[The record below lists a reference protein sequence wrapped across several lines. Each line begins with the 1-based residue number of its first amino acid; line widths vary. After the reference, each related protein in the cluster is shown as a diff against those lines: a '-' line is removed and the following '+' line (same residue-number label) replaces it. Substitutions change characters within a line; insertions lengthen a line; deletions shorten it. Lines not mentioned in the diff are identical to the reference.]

1 MSPSATFFQARDL
14 TLRRGNRLVWDCAQW
29 TLEGTTAIVG
39 ANGSGKSSTL
49 KMLAGQLAPDEGSL
63 SLTLKGRH
71 REGADWMTCCS
82 LAAPWAGI
90 PRHLNLREAL
100 NFHGHFRT
108 SRVDGLG
115 WDALLTS
122 SGLNVDPSLPLSH
135 WSSGQQQ
142 RIHVALA
149 LGTDV
154 DVVLLDEP
162 TSNLDAEGI
171 AWVQHAMG
179 VLAPSIML
187 VVATNNPS
195 QEAPQDAAFLKL

>member
-1 MSPSATFFQARDL
+1 MSPSATYFQARDL
-14 TLRRGNRLVWDCAQW
+14 TLRRGNRLVWDRAQW

-63 SLTLKGRH
+63 SLNVKGYQ
-71 REGADWMTCCS
+71 REEANWMTCCS

-108 SRVDGLG
+108 SRVEGLG

-122 SGLNVDPSLPLSH
+122 SGLNVDPSLSLSH

-142 RIHVALA
+142 RLHVALA

-171 AWVQHAMG
+171 SWVQHAMG
-179 VLAPSIML
+179 VLAPTVML
-187 VVATNNPS
+187 VVATNNPT
-195 QEAPQDAAFLKL
+195 QESPQGASFLEL